1 MATTLDIKKIR
12 KLSVDDRLELIDTI
26 WKTLKSEFKDSKEVL
41 DEMERRV
48 EELETHPDLALSHEE
63 FTSRLKKLMRS

>member
-12 KLSVDDRLELIDTI
+12 KLSVDERLELIDTI

-41 DEMERRV
+41 DEMDRRA
-48 EELETHPDLALSHEE
+48 EELEAHPELALSHQE